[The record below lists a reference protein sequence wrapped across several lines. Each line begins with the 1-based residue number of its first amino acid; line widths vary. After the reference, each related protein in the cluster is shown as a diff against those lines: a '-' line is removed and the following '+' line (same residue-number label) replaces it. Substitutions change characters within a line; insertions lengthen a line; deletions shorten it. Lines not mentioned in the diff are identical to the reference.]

1 MDLVKGVYDLYLI
14 TRDKEDLVET
24 LTKIVNNICYE
35 SKKGAQAPFLLFIK
49 LELVVKIPFK
59 S

>member
-24 LTKIVNNICYE
+24 LTKIVNKNT
-35 SKKGAQAPFLLFIK
+35 K
-49 LELVVKIPFK
+49 
-59 S
+59 